1 MKHPDAK
8 EISKLTRKLKMQG
21 DISLKEANKIFALL
35 SQNSLSTKLNPNS
48 SRADNSLINALGKWF
63 WAVADRIKQGK
74 RGNFI
79 FTVGIANFMFHN
91 LCDPKDLVHVALKE
105 AKESLG
111 EHGNFEEIFSELLVD
126 KKAYNLL
133 PKELRKFF
141 TKKFINPRFE
151 SYYIFES
158 PRACMYYYP
167 IVGNYSISQ
176 LVEEKFLPI
185 MKSHS
190 LNLGAGFFEIA
201 SGVIEVFP
209 HSQLMKEINRRKA
222 SKYVIAAYMREKG
235 FPCMIMAGL
244 GCKSEGG
251 ACAIVFTEKDKAP
264 IVKEAFTIPFEDIVK
279 NALNENVI
287 DEKLAK
293 ELSTDALIRNFPA
306 EDFIRTGAK
315 YIDKTL
321 QVRREWKPT
330 RNMAEREL
338 EWPEEIR

>member
-111 EHGNFEEIFSELLVD
+111 EHGSFEEIFSELLVD

-141 TKKFINPRFE
+141 TKKFINP
-151 SYYIFES
+151 
-158 PRACMYYYP
+158 
-167 IVGNYSISQ
+167 GNYSISQ

-251 ACAIVFTEKDKAP
+251 ACIIVFTEKDKAP
-264 IVKEAFTIPFEDIVK
+264 IVKEAFKIPFEDIVK

-293 ELSTDALIRNFPA
+293 GLSTDTLIRNFPA

-321 QVRREWKPT
+321 QVRREWKST

>member
-1 MKHPDAK
+1 MRHPDAK
-8 EISKLTRKLKMQG
+8 EILKLTRKLKMQG
-21 DISLKEANKIFALL
+21 DISLEEANRIFALL
-35 SQNSLSTKLNPNS
+35 SQNSLNTKLNPNS

-74 RGNFI
+74 RGNFV
-79 FTVGIANFMFHN
+79 FTVGIANFMIYN
-91 LCDPKDLVHVALKE
+91 LCDPKDLVHIALKE
-105 AKESLG
+105 AKESLK
-111 EHGNFEEIFSELLVD
+111 EHGSFEEIFSELLVD
-126 KKAYNLL
+126 KKTYNSL
-133 PKELRKFF
+133 PEKFQKLF
-141 TKKFINPRFE
+141 TKKFIDPRFE

-167 IVGNYSISQ
+167 IAGNYSISQ
-176 LVEEKFLPI
+176 LIEEKFSPI

-201 SGVIEVFP
+201 SGAIEVFP
-209 HSQLMKEINRRKA
+209 HSRFIKEINRRKA
-222 SKYVIAAYMREKG
+222 SKYVVAAYMREKG

-315 YIDKTL
+315 YIDSML
-321 QVRREWKPT
+321 QTQREKEP
-330 RNMAEREL
+330 ECL
-338 EWPEEIR
+338 EGKVIRSEG